1 MKSLSRKLWLKGL
14 HCKTFFDVACG
25 LVVTET
31 CIMGLEAERER

>member
-14 HCKTFFDVACG
+14 HCKTFFYVASG

-31 CIMGLEAERER
+31 RLMGLEVEREG